1 MVRCG
6 WAERLDGDRKP
17 KLSGGARMG
26 KARIT
31 REKGK
36 LSKLLNPRNTE
47 VFSVTKVRFLI
58 VSQSGEPSFGAH
70 LCQLYIIFLYHS
82 CQRKRVSPS
91 TFFLLV
97 LKMRSKGRVW
107 RISDSRTR
115 DSWVL
120 RCGFIC
126 CKNDFTL

>member
-36 LSKLLNPRNTE
+36 LSKLLYPKNTDTDS
-47 VFSVTKVRFLI
+47 VFQTLRL
-58 VSQSGEPSFGAH
+58 SQ
-70 LCQLYIIFLYHS
+70 
-82 CQRKRVSPS
+82 
-91 TFFLLV
+91 
-97 LKMRSKGRVW
+97 
-107 RISDSRTR
+107 
-115 DSWVL
+115 
-120 RCGFIC
+120 
-126 CKNDFTL
+126 